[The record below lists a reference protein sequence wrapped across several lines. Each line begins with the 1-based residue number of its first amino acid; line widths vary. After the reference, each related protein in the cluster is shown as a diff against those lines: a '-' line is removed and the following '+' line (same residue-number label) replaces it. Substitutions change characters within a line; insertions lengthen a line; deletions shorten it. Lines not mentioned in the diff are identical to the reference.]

1 MARTTLT
8 TPGGPV
14 VVSHRTLAA
23 LTAIRKQ
30 GLLGRL
36 YGQVHACASDVA
48 AIPALS
54 VADCPW
60 LLTHPDPQ
68 ELPLPERVLSL
79 QPPDPD
85 GVRAIRLCLALRG
98 SLVLL
103 EGAVKEK
110 AKLCHIKSEGTLSIL
125 VACHR
130 EGWLSDVRPMVKAL
144 RSLGQGDVLPDAE
157 KLEALWRALEAME

>member
-8 TPGGPV
+8 TPGGPII
-14 VVSHRTLAA
+14 VSRRTLAA
-23 LTAIRKQ
+23 LTAIRRH

-54 VADCPW
+54 LAECPW
-60 LLTHPDPQ
+60 LLTHPDP
-68 ELPLPERVLSL
+68 EMVPLPERVLSL

-85 GVRAIRLCLALRG
+85 GARAIRLALTLRG

-103 EGAVKEK
+103 EGATKEK
-110 AKLCHIKSEGTLSIL
+110 AKLCHIKSEGALSIL
-125 VACHR
+125 VACYR

-144 RSLGQGDVLPDAE
+144 RSLGQGDVLPDDE
-157 KLEALWRALEAME
+157 KLEALWRALDSLG